1 MGETGPDYYTLIKKK
16 PDPVAQYPRLRIEE
30 EIMKGDVFY
39 YGEDDVME
47 EKNFEDYDSNSEN
60 NSNNDYPD

>member
-47 EKNFEDYDSNSEN
+47 
-60 NSNNDYPD
+60 